1 MPVQRIPRYNMLLR
15 DLVKHTWEDHMDYTA
30 LTQAVARVEDIAG
43 FLNDKKREAE
53 NVATMLELE
62 QTITGKN
69 VPVSFFYLQNFFLFF
84 FLFFLFFLFIYF
96 FVIFLPILPFWFC

>member
-69 VPVSFFYLQNFFLFF
+69 VPVSFFSLQNFFLYFLRF
-84 FLFFLFFLFIYF
+84 FLYLFIFRYF
-96 FVIFLPILPFWFC
+96 LAKL